1 MPTDAAIRDM
11 IAPMRRLVPIVAVLA
26 TLAAALAPAGAS
38 AALETLHLKRGV
50 EVQALAAGPDE
61 TLWAAGIDR
70 SESPPRDF
78 LARMSPGAKPGF
90 FIDRGDAGEGV
101 GELIRGPEGEMWFS
115 VPAADQIVRL
125 DPGAEVLH
133 HLALVAGERPTGLV
147 AAQGDVWATLAGV
160 PEIAQIEAG
169 GATVINWELEPG
181 TSLSRIV
188 LGSDNNLWAIEAGT
202 GRVVRESLQ
211 GAYAPVA
218 LETGEESFAGTINS
232 DIAAG
237 DDGNIWVSQ
246 RDRPTVG
253 KLVPDEDGEG
263 LNYTRYKVAGG
274 PTTFLSPGPAH
285 DIWFADQAG
294 MIGSI
299 SSKGTNGEPACAT
312 KLCAAPI
319 TALAR
324 GPEGKI
330 WFAAGNTIERFE
342 PPPLAL
348 RLKRVSRTIG
358 KKGELTMRIACRG
371 GAAGQKCAGKI
382 EVLRGPQSLERSPFR
397 GVSGSVKEVAV
408 PLNTRILQLL
418 KATGHLHV
426 RLVLVVRGEQT
437 DARGLDLTVTR

>member
-1 MPTDAAIRDM
+1 M
-11 IAPMRRLVPIVAVLA
+11 IGTMRRLVPIVAFLA
-26 TLAAALAPAGAS
+26 TLAAALVPAGAS
-38 AALETLHLKRGV
+38 AALETMHLKRGA
-50 EVQALAAGPDE
+50 EIQALAAGPQG
-61 TLWAAGIDR
+61 TLWAAGVDHADQPERNFLIEMSPVAAPRTFVDR
-70 SESPPRDF
+70 SS
-78 LARMSPGAKPGF
+78 AGTPG
-90 FIDRGDAGEGV
+90 I

-115 VPAADQIVRL
+115 VPGADEVDRF
-125 DPGAEVLH
+125 DAGAEVLH
-133 HLALVAGERPTGLV
+133 HLLLVPGERPTGLV

-160 PEIAQIEAG
+160 SEIAQITPGRAS
-169 GATVINWELEPG
+169 APDDSTVVNWTLGEG

-202 GRVVRESLQ
+202 GRVVRESLR

-263 LNYTRYKVAGG
+263 VNYTRYKVAGG

-299 SSKGTNGEPACAT
+299 SSRGTNGEPACAT

-330 WFAAGNTIERFE
+330 WFAAGSTVKRFE
-342 PPPLAL
+342 PASLAL
-348 RLKRVSRTIG
+348 RFKRVSRAVG

-371 GAAGQKCAGKI
+371 GAAGQRCEGQI
-382 EVLRGPQSLERSPFR
+382 QLMRGPQLLERSPYR
-397 GVSGSVKEVAV
+397 AVTGSVKEVGV

-418 KATGHLHV
+418 KGTGHLHV

>member
-1 MPTDAAIRDM
+1 MMPS
-11 IAPMRRLVPIVAVLA
+11 MRRLVPTLAVLA
-26 TLAAALAPAGAS
+26 ALVVAAIPASAS
-38 AALETLHLKRGV
+38 AALETLHLERGV
-50 EVQALAAGPDE
+50 EVQALAAGPAG

-70 SESPPRDF
+70 SESPPDVF
-78 LARMSPGAKPGF
+78 LARMSPGAKPGY

-115 VPAADQIVRL
+115 VPAADQVVRL
-125 DPGAEVLH
+125 DPEAEVLH
-133 HLALVAGERPTGLV
+133 HLRLVAGERPTGLV

-160 PEIAQIEAG
+160 PEIAQIEEG
-169 GATVINWELEPG
+169 GANITNWTLEPG

-202 GRVVRESLQ
+202 GRVIRESLQ

-263 LNYTRYKVAGG
+263 VNYTRYKVAGG

-299 SSKGTNGEPACAT
+299 SSKGVSGEPICAT
-312 KLCAAPI
+312 KLCATPI

-330 WFAAGNTIERFE
+330 WFAAGNTVERFE

-348 RLKRVSRTIG
+348 RFRRVSRTIG
-358 KKGELTMRIACRG
+358 KKGDLKMTIACRG
-371 GAAGQKCAGKI
+371 GAGGQKCRGTI
-382 EVLRGPQSLERSPFR
+382 EVQQGPRGLERTSISA
-397 GVSGSVKEVAV
+397 VTGSVTEVGV
-408 PLNTRILQLL
+408 PLNARILELL
-418 KATGHLHV
+418 RATGHLRA
-426 RLVLVVRGEQT
+426 RLVLVTRGRQT
-437 DARGLDLTVTR
+437 DARALGLDVGSAR

>member
-1 MPTDAAIRDM
+1 MRCFLPT
-11 IAPMRRLVPIVAVLA
+11 LAVLA
-26 TLAAALAPAGAS
+26 ALVVAALPASAS
-38 AALETLHLKRGV
+38 AALETMHLKRGV
-50 EVQALAAGPDE
+50 EVQALAAGPDG

-115 VPAADQIVRL
+115 VPATDQIVRL

-133 HLALVAGERPTGLV
+133 HLVLVEGERPTGLV

-160 PEIAQIEAG
+160 SEIAQITPGSASDKT
-169 GATVINWELEPG
+169 TVVNWTLGED

-202 GRVVRESLQ
+202 GRVIRESLR

-218 LETGEESFAGTINS
+218 LETGEEAFAGTINS

-246 RDRPTVG
+246 LDRPTVG

-263 LNYTRYKVAGG
+263 VNYTRYKVAGG

-299 SSKGTNGEPACAT
+299 SSRGTNGEPACAT

-330 WFAAGNTIERFE
+330 WFAAGNTVERFE

-348 RLKRVSRTIG
+348 RFKRVSQTIG
-358 KKGELTMRIACRG
+358 KKGELTMQIACRG
-371 GAAGQKCAGKI
+371 GAAGQKCGGRI
-382 EVLRGPQSLERSPFR
+382 ELSRRSQSLERSPYR
-397 GVSGSVKEVAV
+397 GVTGSVKEVGV
-408 PLNTRILQLL
+408 PLNTRILELL
-418 KATGHLHV
+418 KATGHLHA
-426 RLVLVVRGEQT
+426 RLVLVTGGHQT
-437 DARGLDLTVTR
+437 DARALDLTVTR